1 MGFQEETG
9 MSEFPI
15 TDRNRVKRVAKRGH
29 YDSETVYRIL
39 DEGLICHVGFMQDQ
53 QPVVIPTLYARRG
66 ESLILH
72 GAKTSRMLQYI
83 QAGHPVSVAVTLV
96 DGLVVARSVF
106 HHSMNYRSVV
116 LFGRGRL
123 IEPDEE
129 KLQALEVLT
138 EHILRG
144 RWQDARKP
152 NRQELDATSVVAIA
166 IESASAKLRTGP
178 PVDDEEDYQL
188 PTWAGVIPL
197 QQQALAPIA
206 DPRLGRAIP
215 TPGYVTRYDRSR

>member
-1 MGFQEETG
+1 

-15 TDRNRVKRVAKRGH
+15 TERNRVKRVAKRGH

-39 DEGLICHVGFMQDQ
+39 DEGLVCHVGFLQDQ

-66 ESLILH
+66 DTLILH
-72 GAKTSRMLQYI
+72 GARTSRMLQYI
-83 QAGHPVSVAVTLV
+83 QSGQPVSVVVTLV

-116 LFGRGRL
+116 VFGRGRL
-123 IEPDEE
+123 IEPDQE

-138 EHILRG
+138 EHILQG
-144 RWQDARKP
+144 RWRDARKP

-166 IESASAKLRTGP
+166 IESASAKVRTGP
-178 PVDDEEDYQL
+178 PVDDEEDYSL
-188 PTWAGVIPL
+188 PIWAGVIPL
-197 QQQALAPIA
+197 PQQAQPPIA
-206 DPRLGRAIP
+206 DPRLASGISVP
-215 TPGYVTRYDRSR
+215 DYVTGYDRGR

>member
-1 MGFQEETG
+1 

-15 TDRNRVKRVAKRGH
+15 TERNQVKRVPKRGQ
-29 YDSETVYRIL
+29 YDRDTVYRIL
-39 DEGLICHVGFMQDQ
+39 DDGLICHVGFVQDG

-66 ESLILH
+66 DTLILH

-83 QAGHPVSVAVTLV
+83 QAGHPVSVTVTLV

-123 IEPDEE
+123 IEPDGE

-144 RWQDARKP
+144 RWQDARQP

-166 IESASAKLRTGP
+166 IESASAKIRTGP
-178 PVDDEEDYQL
+178 PMDDEADYSL
-188 PTWAGVIPL
+188 PIWAGVIPL
-197 QQQALAPIA
+197 RQQAQAPIA
-206 DPRLGRAIP
+206 DPRLAPGIP
-215 TPGYVTRYDRSR
+215 VPGYVTRYDRTR

>member
-1 MGFQEETG
+1 
-9 MSEFPI
+9 MSEFPV
-15 TDRNRVKRVAKRGH
+15 TERNQVKRVPKRGQ
-29 YDSETVYRIL
+29 YDRDTVYRIL
-39 DEGLICHVGFMQDQ
+39 DDGLICHVGFVQDG

-66 ESLILH
+66 DTLILH

-83 QAGHPVSVAVTLV
+83 QAGHPVSVTVTLV

-123 IEPDEE
+123 IEPDGE

-144 RWQDARKP
+144 RWQDARQP

-166 IESASAKLRTGP
+166 IESASAKIRTGP
-178 PVDDEEDYQL
+178 PMDDEADYSL
-188 PTWAGVIPL
+188 PIWAGVIPL
-197 QQQALAPIA
+197 RQQAQAPIA
-206 DPRLGRAIP
+206 DPRLAPGIP
-215 TPGYVTRYDRSR
+215 VPGYVTRYDRTR

>member
-1 MGFQEETG
+1 

-15 TDRNRVKRVAKRGH
+15 TDRNQVRRVPKRGH
-29 YDSETVYRIL
+29 YDRESVYRIL
-39 DEGLICHVGFMQDQ
+39 DEGFICHVGFVQDQ

-72 GAKTSRMLQYI
+72 GARTSRMLQYT

-106 HHSMNYRSVV
+106 HHSINYRSVV

-123 IEPDEE
+123 IEAEGE
-129 KLQALEVLT
+129 KLEALEVLT

-144 RWQDARKP
+144 RWRDARQP
-152 NRQELDATSVVAIA
+152 NRQELDATSVVAID
-166 IESASAKLRTGP
+166 IESASAKIRTGP

-197 QQQALAPIA
+197 RQQALEPVA
-206 DPRLGRAIP
+206 DPRLGSGIP
-215 TPGYVTRYDRSR
+215 TPDYVARYDRTR

>member
-1 MGFQEETG
+1 M

-15 TDRNRVKRVAKRGH
+15 TERNQVKRVPKRGQ
-29 YDSETVYRIL
+29 YDRDTVYRIL
-39 DEGLICHVGFMQDQ
+39 DDGLICHVGFVQDG

-66 ESLILH
+66 DTLILH
-72 GAKTSRMLQYI
+72 GAKTSRMLQHI
-83 QAGHPVSVAVTLV
+83 QAGEPVSVTVTLV

-123 IEPDEE
+123 IEPDGE

-144 RWQDARKP
+144 RWQDARQP

-166 IESASAKLRTGP
+166 IESASAKIRTGP
-178 PVDDEEDYQL
+178 PMDDEADYSL
-188 PTWAGVIPL
+188 PIWAGVIPL
-197 QQQALAPIA
+197 RQQAQAPIA
-206 DPRLGRAIP
+206 DPRLAPGIP
-215 TPGYVTRYDRSR
+215 VPGYVTRYDRTR

>member
-1 MGFQEETG
+1 

-15 TDRNRVKRVAKRGH
+15 TERNQVKRVAKRGH
-29 YDSETVYRIL
+29 YDRETVHRIL
-39 DEGLICHVGFMQDQ
+39 DEGLICHVGFVQDQ
-53 QPVVIPTLYARRG
+53 QPVVIPTLYARQG
-66 ESLILH
+66 DTLILH
-72 GAKTSRMLQYI
+72 GAKTSRMLQCI
-83 QAGHPVSVAVTLV
+83 QAGHPVSVTVTLV

-144 RWQDARKP
+144 RWGDARKP
-152 NRQELDATSVVAIA
+152 NRQELDATSVVTVA
-166 IESASAKLRTGP
+166 IESASAKVRTGP
-178 PVDDEEDYQL
+178 PADDEEDYQL
-188 PTWAGVIPL
+188 PIWAGVIPL
-197 QQQALAPIA
+197 RQQALAPTA
-206 DPRLGRAIP
+206 DPRLGAGIP
-215 TPGYVTRYDRSR
+215 VPGYVARYNRTR

>member
-1 MGFQEETG
+1 
-9 MSEFPI
+9 MSQFPI
-15 TDRNRVKRVAKRGH
+15 TERNQVKRVPKRGH
-29 YDSETVYRIL
+29 YDRETVYRIL
-39 DEGLICHVGFMQDQ
+39 DEGLICHVGFVQDG

-66 ESLILH
+66 DTLILH
-72 GAKTSRMLQYI
+72 GARTSRMLQYI
-83 QAGHPVSVAVTLV
+83 QTGQPVSVVVTLV

-116 LFGRGRL
+116 VFGRGRL

-144 RWQDARKP
+144 RWRDARKP
-152 NRQELDATSVVAIA
+152 NRQEMDATSLVEVA
-166 IESASAKLRTGP
+166 IESASAKVRTGP

-188 PTWAGVIPL
+188 PIWAGVIPL
-197 QQQALAPIA
+197 QQQPHSPIA
-206 DPRLGRAIP
+206 DPRLGSGIP
-215 TPGYVTRYDRSR
+215 VPGYVTRYDRVR

>member
-1 MGFQEETG
+1 
-9 MSEFPI
+9 MSEFPV
-15 TDRNRVKRVAKRGH
+15 TERNQVKRVPKRGQ
-29 YDSETVYRIL
+29 YDRETIYRIL
-39 DEGLICHVGFMQDQ
+39 DEGLICHVGFVQDG

-66 ESLILH
+66 DTLILH

-83 QAGHPVSVAVTLV
+83 QAGHPVSVTVTLV

-123 IEPDEE
+123 IEPDGE

-144 RWQDARKP
+144 RWQDARQP

-166 IESASAKLRTGP
+166 IESASAKIRTGP
-178 PVDDEEDYQL
+178 PMDDEADYSL
-188 PTWAGVIPL
+188 PIWAGVIPL
-197 QQQALAPIA
+197 RQQALVPIA
-206 DPRLGRAIP
+206 DPRLAPGIP
-215 TPGYVTRYDRSR
+215 VPGYVTRYDRTR